1 MARNCTLCGRV
12 TSGAPQNQPIS
23 DDPAV
28 LDRLLV
34 ALRERTRDLEE
45 ERLDP
50 AWAVDEIRHLCA
62 GCRGLLS
69 GITGTPSRQE
79 LIQHLRLQIR
89 LVEARLEAE
98 EHDLDPAAQHSV
110 RLPGPGDRAEE

>member
-1 MARNCTLCGRV
+1 VIWKT
-12 TSGAPQNQPIS
+12 
-23 DDPAV
+23 
-28 LDRLLV
+28 
-34 ALRERTRDLEE
+34 

-50 AWAVDEIRHLCA
+50 ARALDEIRYLC
-62 GCRGLLS
+62 GSCRGLLS

-98 EHDLDPAAQHSV
+98 EQDLDPAAQHSV
-110 RLPGPGDRAEE
+110 RLPGPGDRAEQ